1 MNAAAVNSTGMF
13 ASSSDGVVQKTWVK
27 NASNGSFG
35 AVGSSKGAVDRLR
48 SRVVLD
54 ALASLNQR
62 SGSKESE
69 IQKCLRSQ
77 HPELSEVAIRSLPL
91 VLRKLQASRG
101 VTKSAE
107 GTYSATIAG
116 KVTHPRYDHSNA
128 EADTLCHILQVGET
142 PEHLL
147 VGYFTKL
154 FQIDDKIFSG
164 WINPPD
170 FQNLLQM
177 SGFCLRANH
186 LQAISS
192 AVKLSSAGRINYV
205 EFIPTLVSIVKAPAP
220 EEVDM
225 QTDQDLA
232 SPDDWDLFASALS
245 SLSLDDGEAV

>member
-116 KVTHPRYDHSNA
+116 KV
-128 EADTLCHILQVGET
+128 GET